1 MINVGTLWDG
11 SGSSFRFLAG
21 PALQKMNADLKPCYV
36 GTKLPLFLLLEEG
49 GGGEAFSSGYIG
61 SKIAVGMFLSGLM
74 FFITAG
80 LGVNRIQSL
89 EKARSRFTSVTGN
102 ILSGSR

>member
-61 SKIAVGMFLSGLM
+61 SKIGLM